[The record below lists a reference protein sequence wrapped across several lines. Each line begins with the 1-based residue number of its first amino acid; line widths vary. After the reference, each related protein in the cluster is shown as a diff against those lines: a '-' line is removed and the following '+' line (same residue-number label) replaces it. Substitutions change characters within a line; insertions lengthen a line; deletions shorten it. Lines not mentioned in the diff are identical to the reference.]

1 MDILIFHLVVLYI
14 IYYKK
19 VCTNGLFYVKI
30 VIIRQG
36 GVIMIITID
45 GGDGCGKST
54 LAHMIAEHYNF
65 THIKKPIDDFLGVK
79 KPDSVRASASK
90 LVQKVVY
97 DINKNEKVKVGFNNG
112 LLLYYKNK
120 LQDENAVIDRGPLS
134 CYLFNG
140 SPITESTFDY
150 FLRRGLNFD
159 LNIFLKASNKTRLT
173 RLAQRN
179 NADPDLNDEKVGALS
194 DNQDRAL
201 AYATSRN
208 LNVLVIETDDKSPE
222 EVFEIARERIDSMIA
237 QKQNP
242 NNMDT
247 SAEMFDDE

>member
-1 MDILIFHLVVLYI
+1 
-14 IYYKK
+14 
-19 VCTNGLFYVKI
+19 
-30 VIIRQG
+30 
-36 GVIMIITID
+36 MIITID

-54 LAHMIAEHYNF
+54 LAQMISEHYNF
-65 THIKKPIDDFLGVK
+65 TYIKKPIDDFLGVK
-79 KPDSVRASASK
+79 KPDTLRANASK

-120 LQDENAVIDRGPLS
+120 LQNENAVIDRGPLS

-159 LNIFLKASNKTRLT
+159 LSIFLKASNKTRLT
-173 RLAQRN
+173 RLAKRN
-179 NADPDLNDEKVGALS
+179 NADPDLSDEKIGSLS

-201 AYATSRN
+201 AYAHSRK
-208 LNVLVIETDDKSPE
+208 LNVLEIETDDKTPE
-222 EVFEIARERIDSMIA
+222 EIFEIVRTYIDNMLA
-237 QKQNP
+237 QQQNP
-242 NNMDT
+242 TDT
-247 SAEMFDDE
+247 SDKEMFDDE

>member
-1 MDILIFHLVVLYI
+1 
-14 IYYKK
+14 
-19 VCTNGLFYVKI
+19 
-30 VIIRQG
+30 
-36 GVIMIITID
+36 MIITID

-54 LAHMIAEHYNF
+54 LAQMISEHYNF
-65 THIKKPIDDFLGVK
+65 TYIKKPIDDFWGVK
-79 KPDSVRASASK
+79 KPDTLRANASK

-120 LQDENAVIDRGPLS
+120 LQNENAVIDRGPLS

-159 LNIFLKASNKTRLT
+159 LSIFLKASNKTRLT
-173 RLAQRN
+173 RLAKRN
-179 NADPDLNDEKVGALS
+179 NADPDLSDEKIGSLS

-201 AYATSRN
+201 AYAHSRK
-208 LNVLVIETDDKSPE
+208 LNVLEIETDDKTPE
-222 EVFEIARERIDSMIA
+222 EIFEIVRTYIDNMLA
-237 QKQNP
+237 QQQNP
-242 NNMDT
+242 TDT
-247 SAEMFDDE
+247 SDKEMFDDE

>member
-1 MDILIFHLVVLYI
+1 
-14 IYYKK
+14 
-19 VCTNGLFYVKI
+19 
-30 VIIRQG
+30 
-36 GVIMIITID
+36 MIITID

-54 LAHMIAEHYNF
+54 LAQMISEHYNF
-65 THIKKPIDDFLGVK
+65 TYIKKPIDDFLGVK
-79 KPDSVRASASK
+79 KPDTLRANASK

-120 LQDENAVIDRGPLS
+120 LQNENAVIDRGPLS

-159 LNIFLKASNKTRLT
+159 LSVFLKASNKTRLT
-173 RLAQRN
+173 RLAKRN
-179 NADPDLNDEKVGALS
+179 NADPDLSDEKIGSLS

-201 AYATSRN
+201 AYAHSRK
-208 LNVLVIETDDKSPE
+208 LNVLEIETDDKTPE
-222 EVFEIARERIDSMIA
+222 EIFEIVRTYIDNMLA
-237 QKQNP
+237 QQQNP
-242 NNMDT
+242 TDT
-247 SAEMFDDE
+247 LDKEMFDDE

>member
-1 MDILIFHLVVLYI
+1 
-14 IYYKK
+14 
-19 VCTNGLFYVKI
+19 
-30 VIIRQG
+30 
-36 GVIMIITID
+36 MIITID

-54 LAHMIAEHYNF
+54 LAQMISEHYNF
-65 THIKKPIDDFLGVK
+65 TYIKKPIDDFLGVK
-79 KPDSVRASASK
+79 KPDTLRANASK

-120 LQDENAVIDRGPLS
+120 LQNENAVIDRGPLS

-159 LNIFLKASNKTRLT
+159 LSIFLKASNKTRLT
-173 RLAQRN
+173 RLVKRN
-179 NADPDLNDEKVGALS
+179 NADPDLSDEKIGSLS

-201 AYATSRN
+201 AYAHSRK
-208 LNVLVIETDDKSPE
+208 LNVLEIETDDKTPE
-222 EVFEIARERIDSMIA
+222 EIFEIVRTYIDNMLA
-237 QKQNP
+237 QQQNP
-242 NNMDT
+242 TDT
-247 SAEMFDDE
+247 SDKEMFDDE

>member
-1 MDILIFHLVVLYI
+1 
-14 IYYKK
+14 
-19 VCTNGLFYVKI
+19 
-30 VIIRQG
+30 
-36 GVIMIITID
+36 MIITID

-54 LAHMIAEHYNF
+54 LAQMISEHYNF
-65 THIKKPIDDFLGVK
+65 TYIKKPIDDFLGVK
-79 KPDSVRASASK
+79 KPDTLRANASK

-120 LQDENAVIDRGPLS
+120 LQNENAVIDRGPLS

-159 LNIFLKASNKTRLT
+159 LSVFLKASNKTRLT
-173 RLAQRN
+173 RLAKRN
-179 NADPDLNDEKVGALS
+179 NADPDLSDEKIGSLS

-201 AYATSRN
+201 AYAHSRK
-208 LNVLVIETDDKSPE
+208 LNVLEIETDDKTPE
-222 EVFEIARERIDSMIA
+222 EIFEIVRTYIDNMLA
-237 QKQNP
+237 QQQNP
-242 NNMDT
+242 TDT
-247 SAEMFDDE
+247 SDKEMFDDE

>member
-1 MDILIFHLVVLYI
+1 
-14 IYYKK
+14 
-19 VCTNGLFYVKI
+19 
-30 VIIRQG
+30 
-36 GVIMIITID
+36 MIITID

-54 LAHMIAEHYNF
+54 LAQMISEHYNF
-65 THIKKPIDDFLGVK
+65 TYIKKPIDDFLGVK
-79 KPDSVRASASK
+79 KPDTLRANASK

-120 LQDENAVIDRGPLS
+120 LQNENAVIDRGPLS

-159 LNIFLKASNKTRLT
+159 LSVFLKASNKTRLT
-173 RLAQRN
+173 RLAKRN
-179 NADPDLNDEKVGALS
+179 NADPDLSDEKIGSLS

-201 AYATSRN
+201 AYAHSRK
-208 LNVLVIETDDKSPE
+208 LNVLEIETDDKTPE
-222 EVFEIARERIDSMIA
+222 EIFEIVRTYIDNMLA
-237 QKQNP
+237 QQQKP
-242 NNMDT
+242 IDT
-247 SAEMFDDE
+247 SDKEMFDDE

>member
-1 MDILIFHLVVLYI
+1 
-14 IYYKK
+14 
-19 VCTNGLFYVKI
+19 
-30 VIIRQG
+30 
-36 GVIMIITID
+36 MIITID

-54 LAHMIAEHYNF
+54 LAQMISEHYNF
-65 THIKKPIDDFLGVK
+65 TYIKKPIDDFLGVK
-79 KPDSVRASASK
+79 KPDTLRANASK

-120 LQDENAVIDRGPLS
+120 LQNENAVIDRGPLS

-159 LNIFLKASNKTRLT
+159 LSIFLKASNKTRLT
-173 RLAQRN
+173 RLANRN
-179 NADPDLNDEKVGALS
+179 NADPDLSDEKIGSLS

-201 AYATSRN
+201 AYAHSRK
-208 LNVLVIETDDKSPE
+208 LNVLEIETDDKTPE
-222 EVFEIARERIDSMIA
+222 EIFEIVRTYIDNMLA
-237 QKQNP
+237 QQQNP
-242 NNMDT
+242 TDT
-247 SAEMFDDE
+247 SDKEMFDDE